1 MPASARV
8 GDMWTGTC
16 CCHSDPDCVS
26 MTGVIITGSPNN
38 KSGNSAQARL
48 TDITIGSCGHTGIIV
63 SASPN
68 VKCNSLGKARV
79 GDIVTGCNIGIIVT
93 GNPSHQLNCGGS
105 VELPPIETTVVVEGT
120 NIKYTEVDFGNADD
134 EVATDDGL
142 NIFPPVVG
150 RPPTPEEVARSAEL
164 DVSPTTTVEDSTTDL
179 IVDTTAETDCMS
191 VPIPVPDNFVLTPNF
206 TVGDLSFNTVLSKVK
221 VKAQHGYSVQDIV
234 CNLQGW
240 AEYIGEALAAT
251 YGRNT
256 MIITSGFRNGSSTS
270 QHERGMAADIQYPKK
285 SNTEIYN
292 IAIWIRDTLPFDQL
306 ILEYGGNRP
315 WIHVSFNRFGNR
327 PASASNKY
335 GTRVS
340 PGNYVWRVLKNMS

>member
-1 MPASARV
+1 MPASARL
-8 GDMWTGTC
+8 GDMWSGIC
-16 CCHSDPDCVS
+16 CCHSDPDCVD
-26 MTGVIITGSPNN
+26 MTGIIISGSPNN
-38 KSGNSAQARL
+38 KSGNKSQARL
-48 TDITIGSCGHTGIIV
+48 TDITIGSCGHTGMIV
-63 SASPN
+63 SSSPN
-68 VKCNSLGKARV
+68 VKCNNLGKARV
-79 GDIVTGCNIGIIVT
+79 GDIVTGCNRGIIVT
-93 GNPSHQLNCGGS
+93 GNPKHQLNCGGS
-105 VELPPIETTVVVEGT
+105 VEAPAIETTVVVEGT
-120 NIKYTEVDFGNADD
+120 NVKYTEVDFGNADD

-142 NIFPPVVG
+142 NIYPPVVG
-150 RPPTPEEVARSAEL
+150 RPPTPEEVARSQAL
-164 DVSPTTTVEDSTTDL
+164 DVSPTTTVEDSTTDT
-179 IVDTTAETDCMS
+179 IIDTTAETDCMT
-191 VPIPVPDNFVLTPNF
+191 VPIPVPDSFPLTPNF

-221 VKAQHGYSVQDIV
+221 VKAQHGYSIQDIV
-234 CNLQGW
+234 CNLQGL
-240 AEYIGEALAAT
+240 AEFICEPLVAT